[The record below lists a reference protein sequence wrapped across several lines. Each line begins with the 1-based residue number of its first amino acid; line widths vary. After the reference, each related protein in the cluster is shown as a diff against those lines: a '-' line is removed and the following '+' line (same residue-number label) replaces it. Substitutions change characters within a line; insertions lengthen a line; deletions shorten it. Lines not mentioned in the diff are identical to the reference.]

1 MVIFFKYFMTEVEKL
16 KSIPSE
22 ISEEFDRLFKQ
33 YVDSSKKEGQV
44 VAGVVTNVNNACVT
58 VDVGLKSD
66 GIINI
71 SKFMGNVPG
80 VGDSVSVYIDK
91 MEDWNG
97 RMSLSL
103 VKAKQ
108 EQEWTKFKSE
118 SAVGGYV
125 HGGIMGKVKGGFAV
139 QLDGGNIVAFLPGSQ
154 VDIRPVKD
162 INDLVGV
169 SHRFKVLKID
179 SDNGNVVISRRAII
193 EDKRREAREEGLA
206 NLKEGDVVEG
216 VVKNITEYGAFVC
229 FNGTDGL
236 LHITDMS
243 WSKISHPSEMLS
255 LGQVIKVKV
264 IKYNP
269 EASDRIS
276 LGIKQL
282 QEDGWESLAQKYVV
296 GGRFKGIVTS
306 ILDYGA
312 FIELEKKVEG
322 LVHKSE
328 ISWSFGDVHMRNV
341 LRVGQEVEV
350 VVIEVDMSKRRIGL
364 SIKKCTDNPLDKFA
378 KKYPVGTEV
387 SCIVKSIVDFGIYV
401 DVAGDSDK
409 VNILVPA
416 SEISWSKTPSQA
428 LKDYKPEDN
437 VQCIITNI
445 DTQRDRVSASIRQL
459 GYNSM
464 LKMME
469 GFVSAGVVLCTVVAT
484 RGEGIEVVLPG
495 GEVRSFIKRAE
506 LSKHRSDQR
515 PELFSI
521 NDKVEA
527 KVLSFDKNQMKVSL
541 SIRAREVDE
550 EKKAIAEYGSAASGA
565 SLGDILGGAWGID
578 VSKKTRS

>member
-1 MVIFFKYFMTEVEKL
+1 MIEVEKL
-16 KSIPSE
+16 NSVPNE
-22 ISEEFDRLFKQ
+22 ISEEFDRLFEQ
-33 YVDSSKKEGQV
+33 YVNSSKKEGQV
-44 VAGVVTNVNNACVT
+44 VSGVVTNVNSACVT

-66 GIINI
+66 GIINV
-71 SKFMGNVPG
+71 SKFMGNIPNI
-80 VGDSVSVYIDK
+80 GDSVSVYIDK
-91 MEDWNG
+91 MEDWHG

-108 EQEWTKFKSE
+108 EQEWTKFKGE
-118 SAVGGYV
+118 FVVDGYV
-125 HGGIMGKVKGGFAV
+125 HGNIIGKVKGGFAV
-139 QLDGGNIVAFLPGSQ
+139 QLDDSSIVAFLPGSQ

-169 SHRFKVLKID
+169 SHRFKILKID
-179 SDNGNVVISRRAII
+179 GDNGNVVISRRAII
-193 EDKRREAREEGLA
+193 EDERREAREERLA
-206 NLKEGDVVEG
+206 NLKEGDIVEG

-243 WSKISHPSEMLS
+243 WSKISHPSEILS
-255 LGQVIKVKV
+255 LGQSIKVKV

-296 GGRFKGIVTS
+296 GNRFRGTVTS

-328 ISWSFGDVHMRNV
+328 ISWSFGEIHVRNV
-341 LRVGQEVEV
+341 LKVGQEVEV
-350 VVIEVDMSKRRIGL
+350 VVIEVDVSKRRIGL
-364 SIKKCTDNPLDKFA
+364 SMKKCTDNPLDKFA

-387 SCIVKSIVDFGIYV
+387 SCVVRSIVDFGIYV
-401 DVAGDSDK
+401 DVSEGEVIGEK
-409 VNILVPA
+409 VNILIPA

-428 LKDYKPEDN
+428 LKDYKPEDK
-437 VQCIITNI
+437 VQCVITNI
-445 DTQRDRVSASIRQL
+445 DTQRDRVSASMRQL
-459 GYNSM
+459 GYDSM

-469 GFVSAGVVLCTVVAT
+469 GLVASGIVMCTVLAT
-484 RGEGIEVVLPG
+484 RSEGIEVSLPG
-495 GEVRSFIKRAE
+495 DIRTFIKRGD

-515 PELFSI
+515 SERFSVG
-521 NDKVEA
+521 DKIEA
-527 KVLSFDKNQMKVSL
+527 KVISFDKNQMKVSL
-541 SIRAREVDE
+541 SIKALEVEE

-565 SLGDILGGAWGID
+565 SLGDILGGALRGID
-578 VSKKTRS
+578 RHQGEK